1 MKWFVAALAAV
12 AIAVP
17 TKAFPCDEHEG
28 QASAKKPAI
37 QNITVQQL
45 ATAKQAG
52 KATVYDA
59 NNSETRQQMGV
70 IPGAKLLTS
79 AVKYEPAKELPTDK
93 SGKVVFYCYNEQC
106 GASHMAAK
114 RATEA
119 GYTDVAVLP
128 AGINGWKAAG
138 QPTATPSQS

>member
-17 TKAFPCDEHEG
+17 TKAFSCDEHEG
-28 QASAKKPAI
+28 QASAKKA
-37 QNITVQQL
+37 VQSISVKDL
-45 ATAKQAG
+45 AAAKQAG
-52 KATVYDA
+52 KATIYDA
-59 NNSETRQQMGV
+59 NNTETRQQEGV

-79 AVKYEPAKELPTDK
+79 AVKYEPSKELPADK
-93 SGKVVFYCYNEQC
+93 SGQVVFYCYNEAC

-114 RATEA
+114 RASEA

-128 AGINGWKAAG
+128 AGIKGWKAAG

>member
-12 AIAVP
+12 AIVVP
-17 TKAFPCDEHEG
+17 TKAFSCDEHEG
-28 QASAKKPAI
+28 QASAKKA
-37 QNITVQQL
+37 VQSISVKDL
-45 ATAKQAG
+45 AAAKQAG
-52 KATVYDA
+52 KATIYDA
-59 NNSETRQQMGV
+59 NTSETRQQEGV

-79 AVKYEPAKELPTDK
+79 AVKYEPSKELPTDK

-114 RATEA
+114 RAAEA

-128 AGINGWKAAG
+128 AGIKGWKAAG
-138 QPTATPSQS
+138 QPTATPGHS

>member
-17 TKAFPCDEHEG
+17 TKAYSCDEHEG
-28 QASAKKPAI
+28 QAKKPAI
-37 QNITVQQL
+37 QNMTVKQL
-45 ATAKQAG
+45 ASAKQEG

-59 NNSETRQQMGV
+59 NNAETRQSMGV

-79 AVKYEPAKELPTDK
+79 AVKYEPAKELPADK

-114 RATEA
+114 RAAEA

-128 AGINGWKAAG
+128 SGIKGWKDSG

>member
-1 MKWFVAALAAV
+1 MKWFVAAFAAV
-12 AIAVP
+12 ALIAP

-28 QASAKKPAI
+28 QASAKPAV
-37 QNITVQQL
+37 QTLTVKEL
-45 ATAKQAG
+45 AAAKQAG

-59 NNSETRQQMGV
+59 NTPDTRQQMGI

-79 AVKYEPAKELPTDK
+79 AVKYEPAKELPADK
-93 SGKVVFYCYNEQC
+93 SGQVVFYCYNEQC

-114 RATEA
+114 RASEA
-119 GYTDVAVLP
+119 GYTNVAVLP
-128 AGINGWKAAG
+128 AGIKGWKAAG